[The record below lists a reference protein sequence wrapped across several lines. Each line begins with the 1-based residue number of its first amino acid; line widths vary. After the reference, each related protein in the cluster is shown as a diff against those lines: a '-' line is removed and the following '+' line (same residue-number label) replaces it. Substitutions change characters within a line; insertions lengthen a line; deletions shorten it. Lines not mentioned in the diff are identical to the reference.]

1 MATFTPEEIEFI
13 KERGNDY
20 CRRVWLGL
28 YEGESV
34 NFTDEQSVKDFMSDK
49 YEKKRYYLESPP
61 SNAPVTNGNS
71 SVKSKV
77 KAKLASSNM
86 GVATPLISIAPQSTK
101 ASNNNNVNVAKIV
114 GNAPANG
121 NTVKLPRPVN
131 NFSQQMGN
139 KLPAPAAVPTPAPVP
154 E

>member
-1 MATFTPEEIEFI
+1 M
-13 KERGNDY
+13 
-20 CRRVWLGL
+20 GL

-49 YEKKRYYLESPP
+49 YEKKRYYLESP
-61 SNAPVTNGNS
+61 SSSAPITNGSS

-86 GVATPLISIAPQSTK
+86 GVATPLVSIAPQSTK
-101 ASNNNNVNVAKIV
+101 TSNNNNVNVAKIV
-114 GNAPANG
+114 GNTPANG
-121 NTVKLPRPVN
+121 NMVKLPRPVN
-131 NFSQQMGN
+131 NFSQQSVQMLN
-139 KLPAPAAVPTPAPVP
+139 KIPAPGAVPTPAPVP